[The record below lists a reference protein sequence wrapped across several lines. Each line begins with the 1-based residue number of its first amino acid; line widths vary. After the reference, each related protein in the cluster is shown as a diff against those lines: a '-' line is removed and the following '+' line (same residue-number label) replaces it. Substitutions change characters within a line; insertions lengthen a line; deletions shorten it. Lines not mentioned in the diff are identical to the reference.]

1 MKENGLKYYRR
12 INYYETDKMGIVH
25 HSNYIRFLEEAR
37 IDYLKKE
44 GLDYWSMEKMGIIIP
59 VTFVRCRYLIPLC
72 FDDEI
77 EISTKLTKYDGIKME
92 LSYEIRKKEDGSLC
106 TTGETGHCFLNDE
119 RKPIR
124 MKREYP
130 ELFAKLKEL
139 AAGKET
145 NENDVC

>member
-1 MKENGLKYYRR
+1 MKEDGIKYARR

-25 HSNYIRFLEEAR
+25 HSNYIRFFEEAR
-37 IDYLKKE
+37 LDYLKKE
-44 GLDYWSMEKMGIIIP
+44 GLDYWKMEELGIIIP
-59 VTFVRCRYLIPLC
+59 VTFVNCRYLLPLR

-106 TTGETGHCFLNDE
+106 TTGETGHCFLNAE
-119 RKPIR
+119 LKPLR

-130 ELFAKLKEL
+130 ELFTKLKEL
-139 AAGKET
+139 AAGKDT
-145 NENDVC
+145 IKKNVC